1 MKRLLLTFLLGVLSA
16 AAITYWFSTD
26 QTLHALA
33 KAAELE
39 GVISSKDKELLGYT
53 NYTNYLTVSKQSL
66 TGQTKLLT
74 ASVIREEG
82 VTQVI
87 EASLL
92 GIHSNASIAIWYR
105 AEYSFGFDLRPETY
119 DIKPS
124 RGGIEVTV
132 SKPIM
137 VAPAA
142 VTNLRHKILVGGV
155 LPDEKNAIIKLMEQ
169 ASKTAQ
175 EHGLAMASEPA
186 IQALCEKKLIA
197 FLTDFLS
204 KQAHGKAVSRIK
216 ITYR

>member
-1 MKRLLLTFLLGVLSA
+1 MKRLLLTFLLGALSA
-16 AAITYWFSTD
+16 AGITYWFSAE

-33 KAAELE
+33 KAAALE
-39 GVISSKDKELLGYT
+39 GVVSSKDNELLGYT
-53 NYTNYLTVSKQSL
+53 SYTNYLMFSKQSL
-66 TGQTKLLT
+66 TGQMRLLT
-74 ASVIREEG
+74 ASVVREEG

-92 GIHSNASIAIWYR
+92 GIRSNASVAIWYR

-119 DIKPS
+119 DIKSS

-142 VTNLRHKILVGGV
+142 VTNLRHQILVSGV
-155 LPDEKNAIIKLMEQ
+155 LPDEKSVIIKLMQQ
-169 ASKTAQ
+169 ATKTAQ
-175 EHGLAMASEPA
+175 EHGLVMASEPA

-204 KQAHGKAVSRIK
+204 KQAGVKAVPSIK
-216 ITYR
+216 ITYI